1 MARIDLNEPYN
12 EYLKSQVEAG
22 LFRSVT
28 AAVEYAIHQQMIED
42 EKLRHA
48 SVYAAIHKG
57 EKAVQEGRTRP
68 YNAKLMAEIS
78 KQGKRD
84 ALAGK
89 AVKHDIKP

>member
-12 EYLKSQVEAG
+12 AYLKSQVEAG
-22 LFRSVT
+22 LFRSVS
-28 AAVEYAIHQQMIED
+28 AAVEYAIHRQMIED
-42 EKLRHA
+42 EKLRHS
-48 SVYAAIHKG
+48 SVHAAIYKG

-68 YNAKLMAEIS
+68 YDAQLMDKIS
-78 KQGKRD
+78 EQGKQN